1 MLTGGF
7 SMTGPT
13 ISKDKQEVVIQLR
26 LKGESYA
33 AIGRDARVNLDRRT
47 AKKIFDEWEREHSS
61 FESVQTRQALKRELM
76 SEHVKELL
84 VFARGLARTL
94 DVPEPSDERSGE
106 EVLRAF
112 LESHVRGSDAV
123 VGDYAER
130 DVTKLLVQRNE
141 RLYRD
146 FRSHIEATGW
156 WELVCDYLHARDGLL
171 DGRVGLEDHLQ
182 TRLTDSIKGHEEVG
196 VRLTERRGLI
206 HRLAKGLSLAFIGAC
221 VRCVD
226 VEPVPPMVEQLDSM
240 SRESVRA
247 CARCSFHHG
256 RVQVRFAQSEI
267 TVTLEGANERS
278 HAAIC
283 GAVDSV
289 ARELAEGETGK
300 YHLRTLADPLLV
312 MLKCHDRLMA
322 EFHSPRLQSVILDSR
337 CDHCPA

>member
-1 MLTGGF
+1 
-7 SMTGPT
+7 MTGPT
-13 ISKDKQEVVIQLR
+13 ISKEKREVVIQLR
-26 LKGESYA
+26 LKGECYA

-47 AKKIFDEWEREHSS
+47 AKKIFDEWEREQSS
-61 FESVQTRQALKRELM
+61 SEDVQTRQELKRELM

-94 DVPEPSDERSGE
+94 GVPEPSDERSGE

-112 LESHVRGSDAV
+112 LESHVRGIDAV
-123 VGDYAER
+123 AGDVAER

-146 FRSHIEATGW
+146 LHSHIEATGW
-156 WELVCDYLHARDGLL
+156 WEPVGDYLHARDRLL
-171 DGRVGLEDHLQ
+171 DGQVGLEDHVETL
-182 TRLTDSIKGHEEVG
+182 LTDSIKRNGEVG
-196 VRLTERRGLI
+196 AKLAERRGLI
-206 HRLAKGLSLAFIGAC
+206 HRVAKGLSLAFINAS

-240 SRESVRA
+240 PRESVRS

-256 RVQVRFAQSEI
+256 RVQIQFALSDI
-267 TVTLEGANERS
+267 TVIIEDVRATSYETV
-278 HAAIC
+278 C
-283 GAVDSV
+283 GAVENV
-289 ARELAEGETGK
+289 ARELADGETGK
-300 YHLRTLADPLLV
+300 YHLRRLGDPLIV